1 MLSVQKS
8 NLDLMERVGSLKCE
22 NNRLKSLLNEHG
34 IDFKPSHSLNNS
46 AEIPPSDPTEESDSQ
61 QTNQLPLLNEA
72 LETNILNQAS
82 SNSPNNL
89 VNKENNRQQI

>member
-34 IDFKPSHSLNNS
+34 INFKPSHSLNNS

-61 QTNQLPLLNEA
+61 QLPLLNKA
-72 LETNILNQAS
+72 LETNISNQAS

-89 VNKENNRQQI
+89 VNEENNRQQI